1 MVRFKF
7 KSAKDAET
15 AAMKLPIACKWKILR
30 DCTSD
35 AYLEVPEDYEDYV
48 NRYILKGDVE

>member
-1 MVRFKF
+1 ML
-7 KSAKDAET
+7 
-15 AAMKLPIACKWKILR
+15 LPIACNWSILR

-48 NRYILKGDVE
+48 NRYIVKEGGR